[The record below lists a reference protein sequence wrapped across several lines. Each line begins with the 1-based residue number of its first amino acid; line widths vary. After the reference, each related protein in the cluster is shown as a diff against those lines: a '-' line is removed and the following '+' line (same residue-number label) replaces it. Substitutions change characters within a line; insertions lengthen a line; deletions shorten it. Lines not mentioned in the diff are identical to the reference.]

1 MNVTLLLLSIM
12 LLSHASAQSTLN
24 PGKSLDVISL
34 DDPDLEIKLIH
45 AGAMSGDAK
54 FQLEFG
60 LRLLKGRGISRNTS
74 EGLIWINKAAAQNS
88 APAQL
93 ALGELYWTGEEVE
106 RDYAK
111 AYQWYHKAAIQG
123 TPLAEYLVGFCYS
136 SGTGVAKNFVKGAS
150 WYEKSANHGNML
162 GQYAFACCLHGGNGV
177 EQNITLATQWFKKAA
192 EQGHADALTML
203 ALKHY
208 AKGEYELAKSL
219 SKKGADANDAIG
231 QYVHALSI
239 MALPGGKSSREAAK
253 LLLAS
258 AQQGYAAA
266 QQTAGE
272 AYLTH
277 GLAGV
282 KNPAEAVKWLKASAE
297 QGDAQ
302 AQYLLGGCY
311 ATGNGTLRDDIEA
324 YALLNLS
331 GITNPKAKIAL
342 DLLEKLMSP
351 DARIAAQ
358 QRAKQLQADIEKKR
372 KEKEVAAETIYQ
384 LLKEIERE
392 KSRKGA

>member
-1 MNVTLLLLSIM
+1 MKVTPLLLSII
-12 LLSHASAQSTLN
+12 LISQASAQSTFN
-24 PGKSLDVISL
+24 PGKSLDFIPL
-34 DDPDLEIKLIH
+34 DDPDLEIKLIN
-45 AGAMSGDAK
+45 AGAISGDAK

-60 LRLLKGRGISRNTS
+60 LRLLKGTGISRNTS
-74 EGLIWINKAAAQNS
+74 EGLVWINKAADQNS

-93 ALGELYWTGEEVE
+93 ALGELYWTGEVVE
-106 RDYAK
+106 RDYVK
-111 AYQWYHKAAIQG
+111 ACQWYHKAAIQG
-123 TPLAEYLVGFCYS
+123 VPLAEYLVGFCY
-136 SGTGVAKNFVKGAS
+136 GTGTGITKDLEKGAS
-150 WYEKSANHGNML
+150 WYEKSANHGNMF
-162 GQYAFACCLHGGNGV
+162 GQFAFACCLHGGHGV
-177 EQNITLATQWFKKAA
+177 EQNMPLAIQWFRKAA

-203 ALKHY
+203 ALKHFE
-208 AKGEYELAKSL
+208 KGEYEIAKSL
-219 SKKGADANDAIG
+219 SKKGADAKDAIS

-239 MALPGGKSSREAAK
+239 MALPGGKDSREAAN

-258 AQQGYAAA
+258 AQQGHAGA
-266 QQTAGE
+266 QQTVGQ
-272 AYLTH
+272 AYLNR
-277 GLAGV
+277 GLVGV
-282 KNPAEAVKWLKASAE
+282 KDSAQAVRWLKASAE

-372 KEKEVAAETIYQ
+372 KEKEGAAETIYQ